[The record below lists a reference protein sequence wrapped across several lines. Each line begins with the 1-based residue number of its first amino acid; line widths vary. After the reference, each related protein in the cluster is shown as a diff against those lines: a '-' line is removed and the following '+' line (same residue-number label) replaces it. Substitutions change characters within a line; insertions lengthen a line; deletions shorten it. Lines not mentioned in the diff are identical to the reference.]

1 MTELFLNELFNIS
14 TEEKIDWTIC
24 LNNGTN
30 DNVYSFTTNE
40 KRLMEHIS
48 WKKHAGSNVSFRII
62 STKYC
67 LQFIRLDKD
76 KKWDQWL
83 FLGAYEKT
91 DEINKFDD
99 GHETYNLVPIDKFE
113 AFKERLIVRY
123 KRQQGPKCVK
133 LPIDDIN
140 KIAVVQLLDK
150 KYGDVQIPFEG
161 YNKVSLPFIQLKEII
176 EKNNDEWRIAL
187 SNVNCVYVITDTYNG
202 NVYIGSTYGY
212 DGIWGRW
219 SCYVYTNGTG
229 HNDALDEILKNNP
242 EYPAKN
248 FKWSILECF
257 YTRDGT
263 TQLILDREK
272 YWKTVFD
279 SRQHGY
285 NKN

>member
-14 TEEKIDWTIC
+14 TEEIIDWTIC

-99 GHETYNLVPIDKFE
+99 GHETYNLVPIDKF
-113 AFKERLIVRY
+113 
-123 KRQQGPKCVK
+123 
-133 LPIDDIN
+133 
-140 KIAVVQLLDK
+140 
-150 KYGDVQIPFEG
+150 
-161 YNKVSLPFIQLKEII
+161 
-176 EKNNDEWRIAL
+176 
-187 SNVNCVYVITDTYNG
+187 
-202 NVYIGSTYGY
+202 
-212 DGIWGRW
+212 
-219 SCYVYTNGTG
+219 
-229 HNDALDEILKNNP
+229 
-242 EYPAKN
+242 
-248 FKWSILECF
+248 
-257 YTRDGT
+257 
-263 TQLILDREK
+263 
-272 YWKTVFD
+272 
-279 SRQHGY
+279 
-285 NKN
+285 